1 MSASRLVTV
10 DCDYVM
16 PHLAASYLRVEGGEA
31 AFIEANTSHA
41 VPKLLAALER
51 EGLGPAAV
59 KYVIVTH
66 AHLDHA
72 GGASALMQACPQAT
86 LLAHPRAA
94 RHLIDPARLVASAT
108 KVYGAEA
115 FAKLYGTIDPIPA
128 GRVQTLEDG
137 ASVSLGAA
145 TLRFLHTRGH
155 ANHHF
160 VVHDEAQDTVYTG
173 DTFGLVYPAL
183 QRAGRFAYPSTSP
196 TDFDGPAALASVER
210 IRALKPGGVAPT
222 HYGRFDDVE
231 AIAAQLVRWLE
242 LSTTLC
248 DEATQSGDE
257 QGTLEQRI
265 RWKLQQQLEIEASRA
280 GLAVTEADRKLMNFD
295 LELNA
300 QGLAFA
306 AVKAREAP
314 KAG

>member
-1 MSASRLVTV
+1 MSGSRLVTV

-16 PHLAASYLRVEGGEA
+16 PGLAAAYLRVEDGEA
-31 AFIEANTSHA
+31 AFIEANTTHA
-41 VPKLLAALER
+41 VPRLLAALER

-72 GGASALMQACPQAT
+72 GGASALMAACPQAT

-108 KVYGAEA
+108 KVYGEEA
-115 FAKLYGTIDPIPA
+115 FAKLYGRIDPIA
-128 GRVQTLEDG
+128 AARVQMMDDG
-137 ASVSLGAA
+137 ATATLGRA

-160 VVHDEAQDTVYTG
+160 CVHDEAQRTVYTG

-196 TDFDGPAALASVER
+196 TDFDGPAALESVER
-210 IRALKPGGVAPT
+210 LRALKPGGVAPT
-222 HYGRFDDVE
+222 HFGRFEDVD

-242 LSTTLC
+242 LSTKLC
-248 DEATQSGDE
+248 DEGRQSGDE
-257 QGTLEQRI
+257 VGTLEQRF
-265 RWKLQQQLEIEASRA
+265 RWALQQQLEVEAARA
-280 GLAVTEADRKLMNFD
+280 GLSVTDDDRQLLNFD

-314 KAG
+314 RAG